1 MDTIAFIADTA
12 SLLPFDHFVVF
23 NNDTIIQ
30 KVVTNSVSGDD
41 TFKWLDYLKPSIELL
56 IVIVGAFMLIWKYL
70 TQKKREF
77 DEKVSEQ
84 KRKAYNEFL
93 TNFTET
99 AVQIMYNQEVS
110 GMEADKERMLA
121 RDKLLLFANDTVIKK
136 YHEWIE
142 FSDKEGKDIDKEV
155 EIFGELLIEIRKDI
169 LGKSKVTKE
178 EISNLNPFNRG

>member
-1 MDTIAFIADTA
+1 MQDTLTLLADTITSQSD
-12 SLLPFDHFVVF
+12 LLIV
-23 NNDTIIQ
+23 NDTLVH
-30 KVVTNSVSGDD
+30 KVLTVAPKTDQG
-41 TFKWLDYLKPSIELL
+41 FKLADYLKPSIELL
-56 IVIVGAFMLIWKYL
+56 IAIIVAFTLIWKYL
-70 TQKKREF
+70 TQKKKEF

-99 AVQIMYNQEVS
+99 AVQIMYDQEVS

-121 RDKLLLFANDTVIKK
+121 RDKLLLFANDAVIRK

-142 FSDKEGKDIDKEV
+142 FADKEEKDIDKEV